1 MQSPEDF
8 IRDYLKE
15 QVRLQ
20 QVWSTIWLPV
30 RERFFQPGYNA
41 FDPQLNI
48 DRANREIP
56 LETSESEGNAVIIT
70 SGYGDGHR
78 LRYSLQSKAGSWR
91 IGGIELECGICR
103 GTGKFKDSVCKLCK
117 GAGWKLF

>member
-1 MQSPEDF
+1 MQSPKDF

-20 QVWSTIWLPV
+20 GVWSEAWLPI

-41 FDPQLNI
+41 FDPQRNI
-48 DRANREIP
+48 DRAKAEVP
-56 LETSESEGNAVIIT
+56 LEASESEGSPVVTT

-78 LRYSLQSKAGSWR
+78 LRYTLNGNPGAWR
-91 IGGIELECGICR
+91 ISRIELECGICR
-103 GTGKFKDSVCKLCK
+103 GTGKLKNSVCKLCK
-117 GAGWKLF
+117 GEGWKLF

>member
-20 QVWSTIWLPV
+20 QVWSTAWLPV

-41 FDPQLNI
+41 FDAQSNI
-48 DRANREIP
+48 DRAKAEVP
-56 LETSESEGNAVIIT
+56 LETSESEGAAVVIT
-70 SGYGDGHR
+70 SGYGEGHR
-78 LRYSLQSKAGSWR
+78 LRYSLQSKAGVWR
-91 IGGIELECGICR
+91 IRGIAIECGICL

-117 GAGWKLF
+117 GDGWKLF